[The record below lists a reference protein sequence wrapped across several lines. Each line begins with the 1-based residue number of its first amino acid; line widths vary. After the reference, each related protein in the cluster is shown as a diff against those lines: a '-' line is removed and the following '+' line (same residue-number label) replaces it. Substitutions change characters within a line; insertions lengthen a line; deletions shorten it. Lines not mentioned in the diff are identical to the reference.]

1 MFFYDKELN
10 FFIFRFLSLFI
21 LLPGTVP
28 TTYKVAVFQ
37 ILRHYF
43 AHPLSLPVRSESSG
57 LKVKKMQTN
66 LKKNL
71 FNCTYAKSQQIKKP
85 NKNVFHGI
93 F

>member
-1 MFFYDKELN
+1 MSDFFFFLAIPTTAVPVILYYIMFFYDKELN

-66 LKKNL
+66 LKK
-71 FNCTYAKSQQIKKP
+71 KS
-85 NKNVFHGI
+85 F
-93 F
+93 